1 MPVAPT
7 NGPIAVRTVNSYNT
21 NQGVYIPQTTTTQST
36 YSQPIANPPV
46 LLGVD
51 AVNFTLA
58 ATGTQYSFTFTNLP
72 IRNTS
77 ANAVDPAVA
86 TTQIP
91 LVIPTGSML
100 IYVLSLMNAPAW
112 VDFAGY
118 AIIGGTTASN
128 GHPSPYVPAPFLGP
142 ATYSIFGVHVTGTAG
157 QTGTIHAA
165 LYIQRQ

>member
-7 NGPIAVRTVNSYNT
+7 NGPLAVRTVNSYNT
-21 NQGVYIPQTTTTQST
+21 SQGVYIPKTTTTQST

-51 AVNFTLA
+51 AVSFVLPL
-58 ATGTQYSFTFTNLP
+58 TGTTAYTFSNLP

-77 ANAVDPAVA
+77 ANAVDPAVS

-100 IYVLSLMNAPAW
+100 IYVLSLMNAPTW
-112 VDFAGY
+112 VQFAGY
-118 AIIGGTTASN
+118 GIIGGTAASN
-128 GHPSPYVPAPFLGP
+128 FSPSPYVPAPFLGP
-142 ATYSIFGVHVTGTAG
+142 AQYSIFGVNVTGTAG
-157 QTGTIHAA
+157 QTGTIHAE
-165 LYIQRQ
+165 LYIQRG